1 MRTPEEIK
9 RGSMHSNNKGFDRYF
24 QIEMEDVRGIY
35 RDTTGDTKKGG
46 RSLDLPPFHSHKWS
60 GRGHL
65 DPVHLNPIE
74 HSSFKNIHIKKISL
88 IFLYSF

>member
-9 RGSMHSNNKGFDRYF
+9 RSSMHTTKKGFDRYF

-46 RSLDLPPFHSHKWS
+46 RSLDLPPFHSHKWPGS
-60 GRGHL
+60 GHL

-74 HSSFKNIHIKKISL
+74 HSSLKNIHIKKISL